1 MLNPCDKVMDTLVCI
16 LRVKVN
22 FLCFLLAS
30 LSDAMEWHGLELQ
43 AHSSWTFPCIPCNP
57 CIPKWCLE
65 HGGTSGAW
73 GCGV

>member
-30 LSDAMEWHGLELQ
+30 LSDAMEWYGLELQ
-43 AHSSWTFPCIPCNP
+43 AHS
-57 CIPKWCLE
+57 
-65 HGGTSGAW
+65 G
-73 GCGV
+73 